1 MGSAQNKEKVVSWK
15 KAITKL
21 PFFFQV
27 GVQVFTKRPLD
38 EQQNSF
44 NPDSVI
50 TCLKKYPKALVK
62 YLEHL
67 VIDRRLQ
74 VSTSKLRLTCAGLP
88 GHSSDLRDRVG
99 LEGLLADGSNAI
111 F

>member
-1 MGSAQNKEKVVSWK
+1 MKKVI
-15 KAITKL
+15 ATL
-21 PFFFQV
+21 LFFFQV

-67 VIDRRLQ
+67 VIDRSLQ
-74 VSTSKLRLTCAGLP
+74 VSASELRLTCEGCHMTAMTLEIE
-88 GHSSDLRDRVG
+88 SD
-99 LEGLLADGSNAI
+99 
-111 F
+111 